1 MLYSK
6 FKYKN
11 IWVGLLGVSMLF
23 AGCQDRLETNP
34 LDQFANE
41 SFWKSENDALLA
53 VTGLYRG
60 EIQMN
65 NGAEYSPTDWW
76 SYYGLLYLEFASDN
90 AYDRRGDNADLTKLS
105 DGTLTSSVGV
115 LRNYWRNSYK
125 RIART
130 NFFLENINKAPLD
143 ETTRNRYIAEARF
156 IRAAQYYYLSQHFGS
171 VPLVTK
177 VLTLQEANNVD
188 KASKDDIVAF
198 VNKEFTEAVNDL
210 PSYAGLSPQERGRIS
225 KQGVWA
231 FLGRLQL
238 SEKDYSGAIE
248 SYGAIISAN
257 ENSIDPNYGS
267 LFDGTNE
274 TSSEIIFGTQYLT
287 DLATNAM
294 LQHQYPATA
303 GGWHLHNPLGSLVEA
318 YQFNDGTNFSYD
330 DGRYD
335 AGSITKDRDP
345 RLGYTVITNG
355 DTFKDFEYQS
365 HPDLTS
371 SKDQLTTTKQATRT
385 GYGLRKYNN
394 EKFSGDLQNSGIDLP
409 VIRYAEVLLSYLEA
423 KLENGDAIDQAL
435 LDATINKVRARAS
448 VNMPAIQTTD
458 AAALRPIMRNERRVE
473 LALEGIRYWDL
484 LRWDIAHEVLQ
495 GEFYGAPFPGANN
508 LRVNPSGVKDQYNRW
523 YVTSKKFRKGQDR
536 YWPVPQA
543 EVNVNP
549 KLK

>member
-6 FKYKN
+6 FRYKN
-11 IWVGLLGVSMLF
+11 IWAGLLGISLLF
-23 AGCQDRLETNP
+23 ASCQDRLETNP

-225 KQGVWA
+225 KQGIWA

-318 YQFNDGTNFSYD
+318 YQFDDGTNFSYD

-508 LRVNPSGVKDQYNRW
+508 LRVNPSGIKDQYNRW
-523 YVTSKKFRKGQDR
+523 YVTSKSFRKGQDR
-536 YWPVPQA
+536 YWPIPQS

>member
-6 FKYKN
+6 FRYKN
-11 IWVGLLGVSMLF
+11 IWAGLLGISLLF
-23 AGCQDRLETNP
+23 ASCQDQLDKNP

-41 SFWKSENDALLA
+41 SFWKSENDARLA
-53 VTGLYRG
+53 ITGLYRG

-90 AYDRRGDNADLTKLS
+90 AYDRRGDNADLNKLS
-105 DGTLTSSVGV
+105 NGTLTSSVGV
-115 LRNYWRNSYK
+115 LRNYWRSSYK
-125 RIART
+125 RIARA

-143 ETTRNRYIAEARF
+143 QATMSRYVAEARF

-188 KASKDDIVAF
+188 KVSKEEVVAF
-198 VNKEFTEAVNDL
+198 VAKEFAETVNDL
-210 PSYAGLSPQERGRIS
+210 PSYAALATQERGRIT
-225 KQGVWA
+225 KQGVLA

-238 SEKDYSGAIE
+238 SEKDYLGAIK
-248 SYGAIISAN
+248 SYGSIIDAR
-257 ENSIDPNYGS
+257 ENSIDPNYSS

-274 TSSEIIFGTQYLT
+274 TSNEIIFASQYLT
-287 DLATNAM
+287 DLAANAM
-294 LQHQYPATA
+294 LQHNYPRGV

-318 YQFNDGTNFSYD
+318 YQFNDGTPFSYND
-330 DGRYD
+330 PRYD
-335 AGSITKDRDP
+335 ARDLTKGRDP
-345 RLGYTVITNG
+345 RLGYSIITNG
-355 DTFKDFEYQS
+355 DVFNDYRYMS
-365 HPDLTS
+365 HPDLTLS
-371 SKDQLTTTKQATRT
+371 EDQLTTTKQATRT
-385 GYGLRKYNN
+385 GYGLRKFNN

-448 VNMPAIQTTD
+448 VNMPALQATD
-458 AAALRPIMRNERRVE
+458 AATLRPILRNDRRVE

-484 LRWDIAHEVLQ
+484 LRWDVAHDVLQ
-495 GEFYGAPFPGANN
+495 GEFYGAPFPGATN
-508 LRVNPSGVKDQYNRW
+508 LRVNPSGIQDQHSRW
-523 YVTSKKFRKGQDR
+523 YVTSKSFRKGQDR
-536 YWPVPQA
+536 YWPIPQS

>member
-318 YQFNDGTNFSYD
+318 YQFDDGTNFSYD